1 MQPATYFTTVPV
13 PVLVYVYSYRYSALP
28 TAQALCCLPPAL
40 HKLGSQNC
48 TGKWRFAKLK
58 VEFEITFPIP
68 PSPR

>member
-1 MQPATYFTTVPV
+1 MQPATYFTTV
-13 PVLVYVYSYRYSALP
+13 PVLVYVYSYRYSSLP

-48 TGKWRFAKLK
+48 PGKWRFAKLK
-58 VEFEITFPIP
+58 AEFEITFPIS